1 MCLLPE
7 LNLLFNGGNAEWSKN
22 LSMTNY
28 TGCTHHRHSM
38 TASEEILKAFR
49 F

>member
-22 LSMTNY
+22 LSMT
-28 TGCTHHRHSM
+28 
-38 TASEEILKAFR
+38 ASEEILKAF
-49 F
+49 